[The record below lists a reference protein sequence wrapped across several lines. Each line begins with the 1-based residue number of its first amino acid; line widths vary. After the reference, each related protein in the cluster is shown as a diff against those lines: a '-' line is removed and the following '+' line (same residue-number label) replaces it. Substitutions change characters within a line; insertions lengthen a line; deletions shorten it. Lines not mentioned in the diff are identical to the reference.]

1 MPGTP
6 NPAAGG
12 LANAAALGR
21 GLAAGG
27 IVSIWS
33 VTNALAYAGLLF
45 AGLSAAGLQVG
56 ISSILLG
63 LMTVSFLVTLGQ
75 TGTGIAYSAFGSAA
89 ILHAAAV
96 QATDAVLEAKGVP
109 AGLAREGALV
119 LASGAMTV
127 VAGVTL
133 AALGAA
139 RLGSL
144 VRLLPNPVS
153 VGFFGGLGAA
163 FTAGGITLATGVAP
177 HRDNLAAFAEPERL
191 QQAGVAVAVGL
202 LLIILP
208 RRIRHGAVIPAL
220 LAIAALAFH
229 AARLLLGATVAESQ
243 QAGWLLGPFPSGRI
257 LSFPPVESLSLFD
270 WELVRALLPYAAS
283 SALLCAITLALMVTG
298 IEALTARPMN
308 VDREMRMAGLANVAG
323 GALGGLPTAHALAA
337 TTFLARARPVE
348 RWVVAVPGAVALA
361 ILLFG
366 ADALALV
373 PRPLLAALLL
383 SVGIE
388 WMVIRTWHEARVLP
402 RHEVVILLVVAASIV
417 FIGIVEGIVIGLGL
431 ALLIFAW
438 TYRRIPVIRS
448 TVRGHEMRS
457 SVSRPAPI
465 LRVLETQGQRILLL
479 RLQGYMFF
487 LNAETVQRAFARA
500 ATDGARFVIL
510 DFGHVLGMD
519 SSAIEVFA
527 RLEREAQQRGVRLS
541 LTAVPDALGDRFAA
555 HGVFRAPACP
565 RFASPD
571 QGLEHAEEML
581 LAEQGQ
587 PQDEERASLA
597 AQLAA
602 LGDLRDVE
610 RRLAPF
616 VDQVAFT
623 PGETLMR
630 QGQAADDMMF
640 VETGRVSAVLLQK
653 NATPVHL
660 RTLTPGTLVG
670 EIALVRGGNRT
681 ASVIAVT
688 PCQAVRIDRAGL
700 ARLQVAD
707 PALAFAIHHLIMQQ
721 LSEKLVDNTRAVDFA
736 LR

>member
-1 MPGTP
+1 MPATP
-6 NPAAGG
+6 NPTLGG
-12 LANAAALGR
+12 IARAAALGR

-63 LMTVSFLVTLGQ
+63 LMTVSFLVTLGKSSI
-75 TGTGIAYSAFGSAA
+75 GIAYSAFGSTA

-96 QATDAVLEAKGVP
+96 QATDTALEAKGVP
-109 AGLAREGALV
+109 AGLAREGAMV
-119 LASGAMTV
+119 LASGAMTAT
-127 VAGVTL
+127 AGVTL
-133 AALGAA
+133 AALGIA

-144 VRLLPNPVS
+144 VRLLPSPVA

-191 QQAGVAVAVGL
+191 QQAAVAAAIGL
-202 LLIILP
+202 LLLILP
-208 RRIRHGAVIPAL
+208 RRTRHGAAMPAL
-220 LAIAALAFH
+220 LAFAVLAFH

-257 LSFPPVESLSLFD
+257 LSFPPVESLALLD
-270 WELVRALLPYAAS
+270 WDLIRALLPYAAS

-298 IEALTARPMN
+298 IEALTGRPMN
-308 VDREMRMAGLANVAG
+308 VDREMRVAGFANIAG

-337 TTFLARARPVE
+337 TTFLARARPVG
-348 RWVVAVPGAVALA
+348 RWIAAVPGAVALA

-373 PRPLLAALLL
+373 PRPVLAALLL

-388 WMVIRTWHEARVLP
+388 WMVIRTWREARVLP

-417 FIGIVEGIVIGLGL
+417 FVGIVEGIGLGLGL

-438 TYRRIPVIRS
+438 THRRIPVIRS
-448 TVRGHEMRS
+448 MLRGHEMRS
-457 SVSRPAPI
+457 SVTRSATMM
-465 LRVLETQGQRILLL
+465 RVLETQGQRILLL

-487 LNAETVQRAFARA
+487 LNAETVQRTFARA
-500 ATDGARFVIL
+500 LDDGVRFVVL

-519 SSAIEVFA
+519 SSAIDVFA
-527 RLEREAQQRGVRLS
+527 RLEREAQQRGVRLA
-541 LTAVPDALGDRFAA
+541 LTAVPGALGDRFAA
-555 HGVFRAPACP
+555 HGVFRAPGCP
-565 RFASPD
+565 RFASAD
-571 QGLEHAEEML
+571 QGLEHAEELL
-581 LAEQGQ
+581 LAQHGEPVREQ
-587 PQDEERASLA
+587 RASLA
-597 AQLAA
+597 VQLAA
-602 LGDLRDVE
+602 LADLPDIE
-610 RRLAPF
+610 QRLAPF
-616 VDQVAFT
+616 VDRAAFA

-630 QGQAADDMMF
+630 QGQLADDMMF
-640 VETGRVSAVLLQK
+640 LESGRVSAVLLEK
-653 NATPVHL
+653 DVAPVHL

-670 EIALVRGGNRT
+670 EVALVRGGNRT

-688 PCQAVRIDRAGL
+688 PCEVVRIDRAGL
-700 ARLQVAD
+700 ARLEAAD
-707 PALAFAIHHLIMQQ
+707 PTLAFAMHRMIMQQ
-721 LSEKLVDNTRAVDFA
+721 VSEKLVDNTRAVDLA